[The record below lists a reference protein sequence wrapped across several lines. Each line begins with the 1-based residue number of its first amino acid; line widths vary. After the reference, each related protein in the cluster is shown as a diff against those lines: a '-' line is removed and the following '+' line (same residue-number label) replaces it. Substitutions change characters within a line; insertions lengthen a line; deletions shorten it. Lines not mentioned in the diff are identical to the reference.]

1 MSSSSGMPNASVLPV
16 PVRACPMMSCP
27 RSASGSVS
35 AWIGKVVTMPAAS
48 RPELIASLMPKSRNG
63 TASVF
68 SGVSVLVGR
77 AVTDASVSSP
87 LNV

>member
-1 MSSSSGMPNASVLPV
+1 M
-16 PVRACPMMSCP
+16 
-27 RSASGSVS
+27 
-35 AWIGKVVTMPAAS
+35 GKVVTMPAAA

-63 TASVF
+63 IASALF
-68 SGVSVLVGR
+68 RS

>member
-27 RSASGSVS
+27 RSASGSVR
-35 AWIGKVVTMPAAS
+35 AWMGKVVTMPAAA

-63 TASVF
+63 IASALF
-68 SGVSVLVGR
+68 RS